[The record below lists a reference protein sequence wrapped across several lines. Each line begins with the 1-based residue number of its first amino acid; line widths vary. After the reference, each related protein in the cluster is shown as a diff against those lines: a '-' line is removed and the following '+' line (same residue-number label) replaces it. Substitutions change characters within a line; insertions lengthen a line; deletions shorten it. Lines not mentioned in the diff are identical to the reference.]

1 MKNNF
6 VKIVA
11 LSVILLL
18 FSSCSK
24 EKKPEFVDNQTS
36 VPEKK
41 GEVTNPETKQDTK
54 QESSDSSKLRSE
66 ELSNP
71 DSKKYKRGNETPEA
85 TISPLEAEEYNGKYV
100 TVKGFVADIYQ
111 SEKVAYLNFVEKFPN
126 NPFTAVIFASKFADF
141 PDISKYRNKN
151 VEVTGRVSKFKDKPQ
166 IILNDPKQIKVN

>member
-1 MKNNF
+1 MKHNLL
-6 VKIVA
+6 KIAA
-11 LSVILLL
+11 LSVTLLL
-18 FSSCSK
+18 VSSCSK
-24 EKKPEFVDNQTS
+24 EHKPEFVDDQKS
-36 VPEKK
+36 GSEKK
-41 GEVTNPETKQDTK
+41 EEVTNPETKQNTK

-85 TISPLEAEEYNGKYV
+85 TISPLEAEEYNGRYV

-141 PDISKYRNKN
+141 PDIPKYRNKN

>member
-1 MKNNF
+1 MKTNLLKF
-6 VKIVA
+6 F
-11 LSVILLL
+11 ILAVLML
-18 FSSCSK
+18 QLTSCSR
-24 EKKPEFVDNQTS
+24 EKKPEFVDDQNTGSEQ
-36 VPEKK
+36 KK
-41 GEVTNPETKQDTK
+41 ETPVTDTRQNVK
-54 QESSDSSKLRSE
+54 QENNDSSRIRSE

-71 DSKKYKRGNETPEA
+71 ESRKNKPGNETPVA

-111 SEKVAYLNFVEKFPN
+111 SDKVAYLNFVEKYPN